1 MAITI
6 ENVLA
11 NLSPG
16 MNMDNPTIVGFKQDR
31 GGENP
36 IVAYTNEFNGK
47 AYFHVREL
55 WFSSDENWKMGK
67 GLSMPIEKASAF
79 CAAVGKLAT
88 PQSAKALPAPVR
100 KAKVA

>member
-36 IVAYTNEFNGK
+36 IVA
-47 AYFHVREL
+47 
-55 WFSSDENWKMGK
+55 
-67 GLSMPIEKASAF
+67 
-79 CAAVGKLAT
+79 
-88 PQSAKALPAPVR
+88 
-100 KAKVA
+100 